1 MEFFETSTEPG
12 VFPSDKN
19 LTQWIKVARMAEEF
33 STALAPGDP
42 SDPSDPGISDY
53 RAQII
58 LEGFLERMA
67 AWRQA
72 ATGTMTAAL
81 DLFSRSTTKHL
92 YDLMLNTERTPDDF
106 RPLVFEALVAR
117 AQRELT
123 TSPPTKFR
131 AEVLRACLVSV
142 HSCLDLFLGFSPD
155 SVRRLP
161 GLFYLE
167 IGYSIGLLLKISF
180 VAALSSRVLDR
191 TQIQFGEYSD
201 RVLGFLEVVTERN
214 KWHATERLRL
224 TMMGLRN
231 WVENHKHKIGELSA
245 LSAKGAV
252 PQQYPAGEPF
262 GGYSGRGQETPMQ
275 APVSV
280 SVPVPVPVPVPV
292 RVQVQAPPVQ
302 EMGGGGGGG
311 GDPMVWENFPLTEFL
326 QLDGVPELYSW
337 G

>member
-12 VFPSDKN
+12 IFPSDKN
-19 LTQWIKVARMAEEF
+19 LVQWIKVARMAEEF

-42 SDPSDPGISDY
+42 SDPGDPGISDY

-72 ATGTMTAAL
+72 ATGAMTPAL
-81 DLFSRSTTKHL
+81 DLFARSTTKHL

-131 AEVLRACLVSV
+131 AEVVRACLVSV
-142 HSCLDLFLGFSPD
+142 HSCLDLFLEFTPD
-155 SVRRLP
+155 SVRKLP

-167 IGYSIGLLLKISF
+167 IGYSIVLLLKISF

-201 RVLGFLEVVTERN
+201 RVLGFLGVVTERN

-231 WVENHKHKIGELSA
+231 WVDNHKHKLSA

-252 PQQYPAGEPF
+252 QQQQQYPAGEAF
-262 GGYSGRGQETPMQ
+262 GGYSGARQEAPMQ
-275 APVSV
+275 
-280 SVPVPVPVPVPV
+280 VPVPVPVPV
-292 RVQVQAPPVQ
+292 RVQVQAPVQ
-302 EMGGGGGGG
+302 EMGG

-326 QLDGVPELYSW
+326 QLDGVPDLYSW

>member
-12 VFPSDKN
+12 IFPSDKN
-19 LTQWIKVARMAEEF
+19 LAQWIKVARMAEEF

-42 SDPSDPGISDY
+42 SDPGDPGISDY

-67 AWRQA
+67 AWRLA
-72 ATGTMTAAL
+72 AKGTMTPSL
-81 DLFSRSTTKHL
+81 DLFARSATKHL
-92 YDLMLNTERTPDDF
+92 YDLMLNTERAPDDF
-106 RPLVFEALVAR
+106 RPLVFEALVER
-117 AQRELT
+117 AQRELS

-142 HSCLDLFLGFSPD
+142 HSCLDLFLGLPPD

-191 TQIQFGEYSD
+191 TQIQFAEYSD
-201 RVLGFLEVVTERN
+201 RVLGFLGVVTERN

-231 WVENHKHKIGELSA
+231 WVDNHKHKIGELSA

-252 PQQYPAGEPF
+252 QQQQQYPAGEPF
-262 GGYSGRGQETPMQ
+262 GGYSGAGRQAPMQ
-275 APVSV
+275 APVL
-280 SVPVPVPVPVPV
+280 VPVPV
-292 RVQVQAPPVQ
+292 RVQVQAPVQ
-302 EMGGGGGGG
+302 EMG

-326 QLDGVPELYSW
+326 QLDGVPDLYSW